1 MTTNTKTQQIIDE
14 LVACGHYTQ
23 EAFAQQIVGETIT
36 AILATDHRH
45 AVFTTFD
52 RAAIDGATSR
62 IIEQVR
68 NHWNFK

>member
-14 LVACGHYTQ
+14 LVACGLYTQ

-52 RAAIDGATSR
+52 RAAIDGAIQR
-62 IIEQVR
+62 IVNNVK
-68 NHWNFK
+68 NHWDFK